1 MSVINLI
8 VCRIHLMSNVH
19 FWLKHMYQNNVHEPS
34 LLQYFKKYHTPY
46 HNQYI
51 IHQIN
56 KNYIHYKCVLF
67 SRNFSVFCLSAILKV
82 PFSNCSEDCEP
93 GTRKGIIDS
102 MPTCCF
108 ECTECS
114 DGEYSDHK
122 GIEMPSIHSLTSTNV
137 TPG

>member
-1 MSVINLI
+1 MLASFFL
-8 VCRIHLMSNVH
+8 
-19 FWLKHMYQNNVHEPS
+19 E
-34 LLQYFKKYHTPY
+34 
-46 HNQYI
+46 
-51 IHQIN
+51 
-56 KNYIHYKCVLF
+56 
-67 SRNFSVFCLSAILKV
+67 V

-122 GIEMPSIHSLTSTNV
+122 GSAHHALPCYRPETLR
-137 TPG
+137 

>member
-1 MSVINLI
+1 M
-8 VCRIHLMSNVH
+8 
-19 FWLKHMYQNNVHEPS
+19 
-34 LLQYFKKYHTPY
+34 
-46 HNQYI
+46 
-51 IHQIN
+51 
-56 KNYIHYKCVLF
+56 
-67 SRNFSVFCLSAILKV
+67 

-122 GIEMPSIHSLTSTNV
+122 GIVMNNTSNHLIYDLDLSENLYFFLN
-137 TPG
+137 